1 MSKRLQNLALQPSQ
15 CRMQSI
21 VKAYGITGTRE
32 SFEDY
37 TLHAITNIKKFAG
50 TRIPVE
56 VKFVISTHPH
66 ISLMDS
72 ACADAIMMGSAI
84 IKNVKCF
91 TNKKKCFRDYG
102 IL

>member
-1 MSKRLQNLALQPSQ
+1 MAP
-15 CRMQSI
+15 
-21 VKAYGITGTRE
+21 VYGIIGTLE

-37 TLHAITNIKKFAG
+37 TLHAIKNIKKFAG

-66 ISLMDS
+66 ISLMGS

-91 TNKKKCFRDYG
+91 TNKKKCFRNYG

>member
-1 MSKRLQNLALQPSQ
+1 MVP
-15 CRMQSI
+15 
-21 VKAYGITGTRE
+21 VYGITGTRE

-56 VKFVISTHPH
+56 VKFIISTHPH
-66 ISLMDS
+66 IILMGG

-91 TNKKKCFRDYG
+91 TNKKKCFRNYG

>member
-1 MSKRLQNLALQPSQ
+1 
-15 CRMQSI
+15 MQSI

-102 IL
+102 VL

>member
-1 MSKRLQNLALQPSQ
+1 MVP
-15 CRMQSI
+15 
-21 VKAYGITGTRE
+21 VYGITGTRE

-84 IKNVKCF
+84 IKNGNVLPTRK
-91 TNKKKCFRDYG
+91 NASG
-102 IL
+102 ITVFCN

>member
-1 MSKRLQNLALQPSQ
+1 MVP
-15 CRMQSI
+15 
-21 VKAYGITGTRE
+21 VYGITGTLE

-56 VKFVISTHPH
+56 VKFVLALIHTL
-66 ISLMDS
+66 SLMGS

-91 TNKKKCFRDYG
+91 TNKKKCFRNYG

>member
-1 MSKRLQNLALQPSQ
+1 MAP
-15 CRMQSI
+15 
-21 VKAYGITGTRE
+21 VYGIIGTLE

-56 VKFVISTHPH
+56 VKFVLALIHTL
-66 ISLMDS
+66 SLMGS
-72 ACADAIMMGSAI
+72 ACANAIMMGSAI

-91 TNKKKCFRDYG
+91 TNKKKCFRNYG